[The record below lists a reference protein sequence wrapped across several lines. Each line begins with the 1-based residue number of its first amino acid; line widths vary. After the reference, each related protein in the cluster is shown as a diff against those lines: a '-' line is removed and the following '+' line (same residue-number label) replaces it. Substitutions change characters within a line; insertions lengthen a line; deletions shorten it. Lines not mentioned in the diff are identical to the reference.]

1 MGKMTS
7 PPILVLEMA
16 RKLLGTLT
24 AAVCITCWVTLRKIF
39 IMPSV
44 AMKAGSLLR
53 AINTPLMPPSR
64 QPKITPATMPMA

>member
-1 MGKMTS
+1 
-7 PPILVLEMA
+7 MA
-16 RKLLGTLT
+16 RKPLGTLT
-24 AAVCITCWVTLRKIF
+24 AAVCMTCWVTLRRIF

-53 AINTPLMPPSR
+53 AINTPLMPPNR